1 MRQACKDRYSLYGVN
16 MSIYEQYCNEIVD
29 ENGRLKKITLDYP
42 DNFNFGYDVVDRIAD
57 ETPEKRALVW
67 CNVEG
72 EEHVF
77 SFADIKRYSNQ
88 MANVFRSA
96 GIGRGDRV
104 LLILKRHYEYWFAAV
119 ALHKLG
125 AVMIPATHMLT
136 VRDFVYRIKSSGVKA
151 IVCTTQKKVPEK
163 ITAALN
169 SAGMT
174 ARLWCV
180 QKDIDGF
187 ENLTKAMQGASED
200 FERVQTLATDP
211 MMLYF
216 TSGTTGEP
224 KGVIHDHSY
233 PLAHIV
239 TAKYWQQAEEGGL
252 HFTVAETGWAKA
264 SWGKIYGQWLVG
276 SAVMVYDFDNFEPK
290 QLTAVINRYGVT
302 SFCAPPTVYRYLVR
316 KGIPDMPSLRHAS
329 TAGEMLAPEVFR
341 RFTERTGLPLC
352 EGYGQTETTL
362 LMANFRGYDAVEGS
376 MGTPSPFYN
385 IELRGKNGKP
395 VGVGEVGEVVIIP
408 EKEGRQS
415 GVFTAYLDNEEQYRY
430 VWRDGVYHTGDA
442 AYMDEN
448 GRYWFHGRFDDI
460 IKTGGFRVGPYEV
473 ENVLM
478 EHPAVVECSV
488 IGVPDPLRGQAIK
501 AVVVPGAGYDSSREL
516 EAEIKNFCNRKL
528 AEYKWIRHVEFVK
541 EMPKTISGKIQKT
554 VLRSQKQVGYANNC
568 RRYGR
573 R

>member
-1 MRQACKDRYSLYGVN
+1 
-16 MSIYEQYCNEIVD
+16 MSIYKQYCNEIVD
-29 ENGRLKKITLDYP
+29 ENGRLQKLTLEYP
-42 DNFNFGYDVVDRIAD
+42 DNFNFGYDVVDKIAD

-72 EEHVF
+72 EEHIF
-77 SFADIKRYSNQ
+77 SFADIKKYSNQ

-96 GIGRGDRV
+96 GIGHGDRV
-104 LLILKRHYEYWFAAV
+104 ILILKRHYEYWFAAV

-136 VRDFVYRIKSSGVKA
+136 VSDFVYRIKSSKAKA
-151 IVCTTQKKVPEK
+151 IVCTTQNEVPEK
-163 ITAALN
+163 ITAALKEAN
-169 SAGMT
+169 MT
-174 ARLWCV
+174 AKLWCV
-180 QKDIDGF
+180 QKDADGF
-187 ENLTKAMQGASED
+187 ENLTEAMREAPEK

-216 TSGTTGEP
+216 TSGTTGYP
-224 KGVIHDHSY
+224 KGVIHEHSY

-239 TAKYWQQAEEGGL
+239 TAKYWHQAEDNGL

-316 KGIPDMPSLRHAS
+316 KGIPDMPSLKHAT

-341 RFTERTGLPLC
+341 KFTERTGLQLC

-362 LMANFRGYDAVEGS
+362 LMANFKGYEAVEGS

-395 VGVGEVGEVVIIP
+395 VDTYEIGEVVIVP
-408 EKEGRQS
+408 EKAGKQP
-415 GVFTAYLDNEEQYRY
+415 GVFAAYLDNEEQYSY

-488 IGVPDPLRGQAIK
+488 IGVPDALRGQSIK
-501 AVVVPGAGYDSSREL
+501 AVIVLGAGYEPSQEL
-516 EAEIKNFCNRKL
+516 ELEIKNFCNQKL
-528 AEYKWIRHVEFVK
+528 AEYKWIRIIEFVI

-554 VLRSQKQVGYANNC
+554 VLRSQNETV
-568 RRYGR
+568 
-573 R
+573 

>member
-1 MRQACKDRYSLYGVN
+1 
-16 MSIYEQYCNEIVD
+16 MSVYKQYCNEIVD
-29 ENGRLKKITLDYP
+29 ENGRLKKITLEYP
-42 DNFNFGYDVVDRIAD
+42 YNFNFGYDVVDKIAN

-72 EEHVF
+72 EEHFF
-77 SFADIKRYSNQ
+77 SFADIKKYSNQ
-88 MANVFRSA
+88 MANVFRNA
-96 GIGRGDRV
+96 GIGHGDRV
-104 LLILKRHYEYWFAAV
+104 MLILKRHYEYWFAAV

-136 VRDFVYRIKSSGVKA
+136 VSDFVYRIKSSKVKA
-151 IVCTTQKKVPEK
+151 IVCTPQNEVPEK
-163 ITAALN
+163 IVAALK
-169 SAGMT
+169 AADMT
-174 ARLWCV
+174 AKLWCV
-180 QKDIDGF
+180 QQDTDCF
-187 ENLTKAMQGASED
+187 ENLTNAMKFASDD
-200 FERVQTLATDP
+200 FERLQTLVTDP

-216 TSGTTGEP
+216 TSGTTGYP
-224 KGVIHDHSY
+224 KGVIHEHSY

-239 TAKYWQQAEEGGL
+239 TAKYWHQAEDNGL

-264 SWGKIYGQWLVG
+264 SWGKIYGQWLIG

-316 KGIPDMPSLRHAS
+316 KGIPDMPTLKHAT

-341 RFTERTGLPLC
+341 KFKEHTGLQLC

-362 LMANFRGYDAVEGS
+362 LMANFKGCDAVEGS
-376 MGTPSPFYN
+376 MGYPSPFYN
-385 IELRGKNGKP
+385 IELRGKNGQP
-395 VGVGEVGEVVIIP
+395 VNVGDVGEVVIVP
-408 EKEGRQS
+408 DKTGRQP
-415 GVFTAYLDNEEQYRY
+415 GVFSAYLDNEEQYRY

-473 ENVLM
+473 ENVLI
-478 EHPAVVECSV
+478 EHPSVAECSV
-488 IGVPDPLRGQAIK
+488 IGVPDSLRGQAIE
-501 AVVVPGAGYDSSREL
+501 AVIVLGAGYTPSSEL
-516 EAEIKNFCNRKL
+516 ELEIKNFCNQKL
-528 AEYKWIRHVEFVK
+528 AEYKWIRLIKFVS

-554 VLRSQKQVGYANNC
+554 VLRSQK
-568 RRYGR
+568 
-573 R
+573 

>member
-1 MRQACKDRYSLYGVN
+1 
-16 MSIYEQYCNEIVD
+16 MSVYKQYCNEIVD
-29 ENGRLKKITLDYP
+29 ENGRLQKLTLEYP
-42 DNFNFGYDVVDRIAD
+42 GNFNFGYDVVDKIAN
-57 ETPEKRALVW
+57 ETPKKRALVW

-72 EEHVF
+72 EEHIF
-77 SFADIKRYSNQ
+77 SFADMKKYSNQ
-88 MANVFRSA
+88 MANVFRGE
-96 GIGRGDRV
+96 GIGHGDHV
-104 LLILKRHYEYWFAAV
+104 MLILKRHYEYWFAAV

-136 VRDFVYRIKSSGVKA
+136 VSDFVYRIKSSKAKA
-151 IVCTTQKKVPEK
+151 IVCTIQNEVPQK
-163 ITAALN
+163 ITAALKK
-169 SAGMT
+169 ADTT
-174 ARLWCV
+174 AKLWCV
-180 QKDIDGF
+180 QKDADGF
-187 ENLTKAMQGASED
+187 ENLTKAMKKASEEL
-200 FERVQTLATDP
+200 ERVQTKVTDP

-216 TSGTTGEP
+216 TSGTTGYP
-224 KGVIHDHSY
+224 KGVIHEHSY

-239 TAKYWQQAEEGGL
+239 TAKYWHQAEDNGL

-290 QLTAVINRYGVT
+290 QLTTVINRYGVT

-316 KGIPDMPSLRHAS
+316 KGIPDMPSLKHAT

-341 RFTERTGLPLC
+341 KFTERTGLQLC

-362 LMANFRGYDAVEGS
+362 LMANFKGYDAVEGS

-395 VGVGEVGEVVIIP
+395 VDTYEIGEVVIVP
-408 EKEGRQS
+408 EKAGKQP
-415 GVFTAYLDNEEQYRY
+415 GVFAAYLDNEEQYSY

-488 IGVPDPLRGQAIK
+488 IGVPDALRGQAIK
-501 AVVVPGAGYDSSREL
+501 AVIVLGAGYEPSPEL
-516 EAEIKNFCNRKL
+516 ELKIKNFCNQKL
-528 AEYKWIRHVEFVK
+528 AEYKWIRLVEFVT

-554 VLRSQKQVGYANNC
+554 VLRNRNETV
-568 RRYGR
+568 
-573 R
+573 

>member
-1 MRQACKDRYSLYGVN
+1 
-16 MSIYEQYCNEIVD
+16 MSIYKQYCNEIVD
-29 ENGRLKKITLDYP
+29 ENGRLQKLTLEYP
-42 DNFNFGYDVVDRIAD
+42 DNFNFGYDVVDKIAD

-72 EEHVF
+72 EEHIF
-77 SFADIKRYSNQ
+77 SFADIKKYSNQ

-96 GIGRGDRV
+96 GIGHGDRV
-104 LLILKRHYEYWFAAV
+104 ILILKRHYEYWFAAV

-136 VRDFVYRIKSSGVKA
+136 VSDFVYRIKSSKAKA
-151 IVCTTQKKVPEK
+151 IVCTTQNEVPEK
-163 ITAALN
+163 ITAALKE
-169 SAGMT
+169 ADMT
-174 ARLWCV
+174 AKLWCV
-180 QKDIDGF
+180 QKDADGF
-187 ENLTKAMQGASED
+187 ENLTEAMREAPEK

-216 TSGTTGEP
+216 TSGTTGYP
-224 KGVIHDHSY
+224 KGVIHEHSY

-239 TAKYWQQAEEGGL
+239 TAKYWHQAEDNGL

-316 KGIPDMPSLRHAS
+316 KGIPDMPPLKHAT

-341 RFTERTGLPLC
+341 KFTERTGLQLC

-362 LMANFRGYDAVEGS
+362 LMANFKGYEAVEGS

-385 IELRGKNGKP
+385 IELHGKNGKP
-395 VGVGEVGEVVIIP
+395 VDTYEIGEVVIVP
-408 EKEGRQS
+408 EKAGKQP
-415 GVFTAYLDNEEQYRY
+415 GVFAAYLDNEEQYSY

-488 IGVPDPLRGQAIK
+488 IGVPDALRGQSIK
-501 AVVVPGAGYDSSREL
+501 AVIVLGAGYEPSQEL
-516 EAEIKNFCNRKL
+516 ELEIKNFCNQKL
-528 AEYKWIRHVEFVK
+528 AEYKWIRIIEFVT

-554 VLRSQKQVGYANNC
+554 VLRSQNETV
-568 RRYGR
+568 
-573 R
+573 

>member
-1 MRQACKDRYSLYGVN
+1 
-16 MSIYEQYCNEIVD
+16 MSVYKQYCKEIVD
-29 ENGRLKKITLDYP
+29 EKGRLKKLTLEYP
-42 DNFNFGYDVVDRIAD
+42 EHFNFGYDIVDKIAD
-57 ETPEKRALVW
+57 ETPAKRALVW

-72 EEHVF
+72 EEHIF
-77 SFADIKRYSNQ
+77 SFADIKKYSNQ
-88 MANVFRSA
+88 MANVFRDA
-96 GIGRGDRV
+96 GIGYGDRV
-104 LLILKRHYEYWFAAV
+104 MLVLKRHYEYWFAAV

-136 VRDFVYRIKSSGVKA
+136 VSDFVYRMKASKAKA
-151 IVCTTQKKVPEK
+151 IVCTTQNEVPQK
-163 ITAALN
+163 ITAALKASN
-169 SAGMT
+169 MT
-174 ARLWCV
+174 AKLWCV
-180 QKDIDGF
+180 QKDADGF
-187 ENLTKAMQGASED
+187 KNLTTAMKEASD
-200 FERVQTLATDP
+200 KLERVQTKVTDP

-216 TSGTTGEP
+216 TSGTTGYP

-239 TAKYWQQAEEGGL
+239 TAKYWHQAEDNGL

-316 KGIPDMPSLRHAS
+316 KGVPDMPSLKHAT

-341 RFTERTGLPLC
+341 KFTERTGLPLC

-362 LMANFRGYDAVEGS
+362 LMANFKGCDAAAGS

-395 VGVGEVGEVVIIP
+395 VNTYEIGEVVIIP
-408 EKEGRQS
+408 EKTGKQP

-442 AYMDEN
+442 AYVDEN

-488 IGVPDPLRGQAIK
+488 IGVPDALRGQAIK
-501 AVVVPGAGYDSSREL
+501 AVVVLGTGYAPSQEL
-516 EAEIKNFCNRKL
+516 ELEIKNFCNQRL
-528 AEYKWIRHVEFVK
+528 AEYKWIRLVEFVA

-554 VLRSQKQVGYANNC
+554 VLRSQK
-568 RRYGR
+568 
-573 R
+573 

>member
-1 MRQACKDRYSLYGVN
+1 
-16 MSIYEQYCNEIVD
+16 MSVYKQYCNEIVD
-29 ENGRLKKITLDYP
+29 ENGRLQKLTLEYP
-42 DNFNFGYDVVDRIAD
+42 DNFNFGYDVVDKIAD

-72 EEHVF
+72 EEHIF
-77 SFADIKRYSNQ
+77 SFADIKKYSNQ

-96 GIGRGDRV
+96 GIGHGDRV
-104 LLILKRHYEYWFAAV
+104 ILILKRHYEYWFAAV

-136 VRDFVYRIKSSGVKA
+136 VSDFVYRIKSSKAKA
-151 IVCTTQKKVPEK
+151 IVCTTQNEVPEK
-163 ITAALN
+163 ITAALKE
-169 SAGMT
+169 ADMT
-174 ARLWCV
+174 AKLWCV
-180 QKDIDGF
+180 QKDADGF
-187 ENLTKAMQGASED
+187 ENLTEAMREAPEK

-216 TSGTTGEP
+216 TSGTTGYP
-224 KGVIHDHSY
+224 KGVIHEHSY

-239 TAKYWQQAEEGGL
+239 TAKYWHQAEDNGL

-316 KGIPDMPSLRHAS
+316 KGIPDMPSLKHAT

-341 RFTERTGLPLC
+341 KFTERTGLQLC

-362 LMANFRGYDAVEGS
+362 LMANFKGYDAVEGS

-395 VGVGEVGEVVIIP
+395 VDTYEIGEVVIVP
-408 EKEGRQS
+408 EKAGKQP
-415 GVFTAYLDNEEQYRY
+415 GVFAAYLDNEEQYSY

-488 IGVPDPLRGQAIK
+488 IGVPDALRGQSIK
-501 AVVVPGAGYDSSREL
+501 AVIVLGAGYEPSQEL
-516 EAEIKNFCNRKL
+516 ELEIKNFCNQKL
-528 AEYKWIRHVEFVK
+528 AEYKWIRIIEFVT

-554 VLRSQKQVGYANNC
+554 VLRSQNETV
-568 RRYGR
+568 
-573 R
+573 